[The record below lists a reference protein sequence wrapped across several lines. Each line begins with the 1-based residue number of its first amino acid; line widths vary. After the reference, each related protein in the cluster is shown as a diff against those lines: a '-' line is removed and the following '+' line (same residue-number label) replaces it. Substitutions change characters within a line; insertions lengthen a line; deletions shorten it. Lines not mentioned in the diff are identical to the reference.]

1 MSRKRISAFL
11 AGAVALGTLSLL
23 PLAGTASAE
32 PAFTPQA
39 DDIVG
44 VGSDTSM
51 FAVQALA
58 DGYNTGR
65 ASARLVSFDAIG
77 SATIVPKQGAAAI
90 TRPNGSGAGKA
101 TLFGAGNNV
110 SIDFA
115 RSSSALSQAEIDAGL
130 FQVPFALDGL
140 KMAVRSAGT
149 NAPATISPADTLKI
163 YLGTVTNWN
172 QVAGG
177 AAGVIVPLIP
187 QAGSGT
193 RTFFLAQ
200 MQALNGGVALTPQAN
215 WVETQEHSD
224 VDIKD
229 NVNAVAPFST
239 GRAKTTPTVKVVDGF
254 FAQRALYNVFRQA
267 DVSKP
272 FFAPI
277 FGADGFICSA
287 AAKPMIEQA
296 ANTGFDQL
304 ARSAGGGV
312 CGIPTQAAT
321 TNFATSVVTPA
332 PAQATTTALTG
343 SVNGQTVTLSARVT
357 AAGGTPVGTVRF
369 LDGATQVGTANLS
382 GGVGVA
388 QVTKVRAGTHTY
400 RASFTPSNASFLASD
415 SASTTLVVA
424 VAKRI
429 SKIKAKVAK
438 RFAVHQRVKAKVRV
452 LIGAKAATGKIVV
465 TLGKK
470 TIARG
475 TLKAGKV
482 TVKLKALKKG
492 KHTLVFHYLGN
503 STTGTSKLVKKV
515 TVHA

>member
-32 PAFTPQA
+32 PTFTPLA

-58 DGYNTGR
+58 DGYNSGR

-77 SATIVPKQGAAAI
+77 TATIVPKQGDTPI
-90 TRPNGSGAGKA
+90 PRPNGSGAGKL
-101 TLFGAGNNV
+101 TLFGAGNV
-110 SIDFA
+110 PSIDYA
-115 RSSSALSQAEIDAGL
+115 RSSSSLSQTEIDNGL
-130 FQVPFALDGL
+130 LQVPFALDGL

-149 NAPATISPADTLKI
+149 NAPATISPADILRI
-163 YLGTVTNWN
+163 YTAQVSDWSQLG
-172 QVAGG
+172 GP
-177 AAGVIVPLIP
+177 AGVIKPLIP

-224 VDIKD
+224 IDIKD
-229 NVNAVAPFST
+229 NPLAIAPFST
-239 GRAKTTPTVKVVDGF
+239 GRAKTTPTVKLVDGF

-277 FGADGFICSA
+277 FGPDGFICSA
-287 AAKPMIEQA
+287 AAKPMIEQS

-304 ARSAGGGV
+304 ARSAAGGV
-312 CGIPTQAAT
+312 CGIATQSAT
-321 TNFATSVVTPA
+321 TNFTLNVAPA
-332 PAQATTTALTG
+332 PAQATATALTG
-343 SVNGQTVTLSARVT
+343 TVNGQTVTLTARVT
-357 AAGGTPVGTVRF
+357 AASGTPVGTVRF
-369 LDGATQVGTANLS
+369 LDGAAQVGSANLS

-388 QVTKVRAGTHTY
+388 QVTKVVAGAHNY

-415 SASTTLVVA
+415 SASTTLTVA

-438 RFAVHQRVKAKVRV
+438 RFAVHHRAKAKVRV
-452 LIGAKAATGKIVV
+452 LIGARAAAGKIVV

-475 TLKAGKV
+475 TLKGGKV

-492 KHTLVFHYLGN
+492 KHTLVFRYLGN